1 MKKVCFVN
9 GSPRGENSASQY
21 FISEMGRWLDKNKAE
36 VEEVCIVTALKKG
49 TPAEEFDKLLDADSI
64 VFVFPLYIDSIPSS
78 MLDFL
83 DRLADYRKNE
93 KQDLAGARKASDVYA
108 VINCGFVEGHQNINA
123 MQIMQHFSTALRLN
137 WRFGVGIGAGE
148 FMRESQA
155 MPMESKI
162 KRKVYE
168 GIIQLIQDIEGS
180 EVILKKNIFTNP
192 QMPKALF
199 MLAGSWHWRSM
210 AGKNKLKRKMLYAR
224 PLLQE

>member
-21 FISEMGRWLDKNKAE
+21 LISEMGRQLDKNKAE
-36 VEEVCIVTALKKG
+36 VEEVCIVTALKNGNRK
-49 TPAEEFDKLLDADSI
+49 EEFEKLLAVDSI
-64 VFVFPLYIDSIPSS
+64 VFVFPLYVDSIPSS

-83 DRLADYRKNE
+83 DQLADYRKNE
-93 KQDLAGARKASDVYA
+93 KQELTGGRKAPDVYA
-108 VINCGFVEGHQNINA
+108 VINCGFVEGHQNVNA

-148 FMRESQA
+148 FMRESQEI
-155 MPMESKI
+155 PMESKV

-168 GIIQLIQDIEGS
+168 AIIQLIQDIERS
-180 EVILKKNIFTNP
+180 EVVLKKNIFTNP
-192 QMPKALF
+192 QISKSLF
-199 MLAGSWHWRSM
+199 MLAGSWHWRRM

-224 PLLQE
+224 PLIQE